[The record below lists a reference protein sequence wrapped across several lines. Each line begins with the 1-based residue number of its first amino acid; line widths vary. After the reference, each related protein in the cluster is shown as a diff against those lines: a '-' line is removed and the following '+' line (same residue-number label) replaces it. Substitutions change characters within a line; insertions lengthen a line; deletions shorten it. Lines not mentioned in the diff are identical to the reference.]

1 MDEGSR
7 LLRTQGRALTGFFE
21 GRVQAKAHISIAKR
35 SDFDRMTGNL
45 IAKRLVFDRMTG
57 ISIAKR
63 LVFDQRGSA
72 SVEFVLLA
80 LPLFIPILIFLGQ
93 FSTVSSN
100 EMVLQTLSRE
110 SLRSFVE
117 SNNDSSGEVLVRQV
131 IEVGGRNLG
140 LSEKEIDAIHIEMM
154 CSKSPCHLPN
164 GRVRITLTMDPSV
177 NHGRIVKA
185 AAQEYFS
192 PWIQS

>member
-1 MDEGSR
+1 MFKFSGKRS
-7 LLRTQGRALTGFFE
+7 LLGRMQG
-21 GRVQAKAHISIAKR
+21 KSIARK
-35 SDFDRMTGNL
+35 
-45 IAKRLVFDRMTG
+45 LV
-57 ISIAKR
+57 S
-63 LVFDQRGSA
+63 DQRGSA

-100 EMVLQTLSRE
+100 EMVLQTLVRE
-110 SLRSFVE
+110 SVRSFVE
-117 SNNDSSGEVLVRQV
+117 SSNDASGEVLVHQV

-140 LSEKEIDAIHIEMM
+140 LTEREIEAVDIEMM

-192 PWIQS
+192 PWSQS